1 MKMKSQTKKRIALLL
16 AFALIAGLLPLN
28 TPTVSKADGYG
39 VSNPRITEG
48 ITTWDC
54 IYFGNYWQEDTNGD
68 GTADKNDAKTP
79 IKWRVLSVDGDD
91 AFLLADKNLDCQKY
105 NDTYKN
111 VTWETCTMR
120 SWLNGYGASNN
131 VCGTDYSSGNFLD
144 YAFTAGEQSAIKT
157 TTVVNEDNPNWGTEG
172 GNNTS
177 DQVYLLSIGE
187 VRNPDYGFNTFAGIT
202 ETKESVNTAYAK
214 TQGAWTSSSTE
225 YAGNG
230 AWWLR
235 SPGNVSGLASY
246 VDDHGDVNTYGSN
259 VHYISNAARPA
270 LHLNLKA
277 SSDAISTS
285 SWSYAGTVTSD
296 GRADEEAPPVP
307 GEDTTPEPTVSWE
320 PLPTETPIETATPTF
335 APKPTAT
342 PTATPTLSPDIS
354 ESYKNESDVSILQG
368 IIREQKQK
376 GAAVSEDL
384 DDIEQYTW
392 REGRLVEVNWQQSG
406 VCDKLDV
413 SGLTALEYLSCYW
426 NKLSSLDVS
435 GLTAL
440 KSLRCYGNQLS
451 SLDVSKNT
459 ALESLNCG
467 NNQLS
472 SLDVSG
478 LTALEEL
485 DCGSN
490 QLSSLDV
497 SKNTALI
504 GLDCYNNQLSI
515 LDVSGLTALKYLSC
529 DDTVTVIG
537 KANTP
542 PATPAAPPTAA
553 TPTVEQTVT
562 PAAPPATATTPTVEQ
577 TVTPTVASTATPTVT
592 PTATPAATPTPT
604 ATPTVA
610 PTATPTVTPTASP
623 ENKTTSPSSFVA
635 FKTQTIKTTKIKTI
649 KVKTLKKKSVKVNL
663 KAKADGNSKL
673 TYKVTKYP
681 KGMKK
686 YIKVNKKGVVT
697 FKKKAKKGTYKIRI
711 TAAASGKYKKTT
723 KVISIK
729 VK

>member
-342 PTATPTLSPDIS
+342 PT
-354 ESYKNESDVSILQG
+354 
-368 IIREQKQK
+368 
-376 GAAVSEDL
+376 
-384 DDIEQYTW
+384 
-392 REGRLVEVNWQQSG
+392 
-406 VCDKLDV
+406 
-413 SGLTALEYLSCYW
+413 
-426 NKLSSLDVS
+426 
-435 GLTAL
+435 
-440 KSLRCYGNQLS
+440 
-451 SLDVSKNT
+451 
-459 ALESLNCG
+459 
-467 NNQLS
+467 
-472 SLDVSG
+472 
-478 LTALEEL
+478 
-485 DCGSN
+485 
-490 QLSSLDV
+490 
-497 SKNTALI
+497 
-504 GLDCYNNQLSI
+504 
-515 LDVSGLTALKYLSC
+515 
-529 DDTVTVIG
+529 
-537 KANTP
+537 
-542 PATPAAPPTAA
+542 
-553 TPTVEQTVT
+553 
-562 PAAPPATATTPTVEQ
+562 
-577 TVTPTVASTATPTVT
+577 
-592 PTATPAATPTPT
+592 
-604 ATPTVA
+604 
-610 PTATPTVTPTASP
+610 VTPTASP

-686 YIKVNKKGVVT
+686 YIKVNKIGVVT